1 MIKPALSFGGAPV
14 FLWSELIKDWL
25 ILSEARID
33 GHAATAL
40 ATHFGDVGSVV
51 SASSSALQSSGV
63 SKRVADRIARP
74 DMARIDAALNWV
86 ADPGHHLV
94 CIGTDLYPELLSRI
108 TDPPVLLFVN
118 GNPDVLHLPTL
129 AIVGSRN
136 PTTGGIQNA
145 HDFASHLGRA
155 GFAIASGLAQG
166 IDTAAHTG
174 ALLGNAKTIA
184 FLGHGIDRVYPAANR
199 DLAHKIAESGAL
211 VSEYPLGAPPRK
223 EHFPERNRLISGCSM
238 GTLVVEAARRSGS
251 LITARLSSEQGREVF
266 AIPGSIHNALSRG
279 CHSLIRQG
287 AKLVES
293 ADDIVSEL
301 GPMVSHLSALAK
313 FDESE
318 DDAEKRLMQNT
329 RDSESPSGLKSSLDD
344 EYKLLIKAMAHDP
357 STADEIARKSR
368 LTIDQVSSM
377 LLILELEGEVEALN
391 GGQYALLR
399 RRSGHE
405 RKRTRRTD
413 VSV

>member
-1 MIKPALSFGGAPV
+1 
-14 FLWSELIKDWL
+14 L
-25 ILSEARID
+25 ILADARLD

-40 ATHFGDVGSVV
+40 ATHFGDVGRVV
-51 SASSSALQSSGV
+51 SASSSDLQQAGV
-63 SKRVADRIARP
+63 SKRVADKIVEPNLERV
-74 DMARIDAALNWV
+74 DAALAW
-86 ADPGHHLV
+86 ATAAGHHLV
-94 CIGTDLYPELLSRI
+94 RIGTDLFPELLTRI

-118 GNPDVLHLPTL
+118 GDPDVLHLPTL

-145 HDFASHLGRA
+145 HDFANHLGQA

-174 ALLGNAKTIA
+174 ALHGNARTVA

-199 DLAHKIAESGAL
+199 DLAHQIAESGAL

-301 GPMVSHLSALAK
+301 GPMVSHLTTLAK
-313 FDESE
+313 LDGSENGADEQ
-318 DDAEKRLMQNT
+318 LMQN
-329 RDSESPSGLKSSLDD
+329 DPAPESPSSLRSNLDD
-344 EYKLLIKAMAHDP
+344 EYKLLIKMMAHDP
-357 STADEIARKSR
+357 ATVDEIARKSR

-413 VSV
+413 VPV